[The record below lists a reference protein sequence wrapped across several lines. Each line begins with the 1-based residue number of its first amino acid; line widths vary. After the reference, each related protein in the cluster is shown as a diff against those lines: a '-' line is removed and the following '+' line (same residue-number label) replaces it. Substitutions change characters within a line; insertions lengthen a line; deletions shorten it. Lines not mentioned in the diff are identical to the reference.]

1 VLLGGA
7 DSGDLTV
14 QNVIGDVGRMTLASG
29 VRVWIVADVVTMTNE
44 MQRGVDDIRGK
55 MAADPSS
62 FGWAWEKSRAL
73 PTCSTWPRCY
83 LGTRACLITV

>member
-62 FGWAWEKSRAL
+62 FGWAWGEVEGAPNLLDLAAVL
-73 PTCSTWPRCY
+73 PRD
-83 LGTRACLITV
+83 